1 LLLKRRI
8 NVQNTNVS
16 WTFSMGQQRS
26 YVKRYVNVL
35 KIYSLRRAAAY
46 LHDDVVDGYVD
57 EFDEE
62 PDETHDAKTDG
73 RCVGRGLELC
83 GQIIDTLKRKLSPHE

>member
-1 LLLKRRI
+1 
-8 NVQNTNVS
+8 
-16 WTFSMGQQRS
+16 
-26 YVKRYVNVL
+26 L

-46 LHDDVVDGYVD
+46 LHDDVVDGNVD

-73 RCVGRGLELC
+73 RCVGRGLEL
-83 GQIIDTLKRKLSPHE
+83 